1 MSVLE
6 ELDKLKRVIPPVNG
20 NVEKVEEIKTFT
32 RDTLN
37 VLRIL
42 MTEYA
47 GYPVME
53 DVTEEIRRY
62 KERWG

>member
-1 MSVLE
+1 MSILD
-6 ELDKLKRVIPPVNG
+6 ELDKLKKVIPPVNG
-20 NVEKVEEIKTFT
+20 NVERVDEIKTFT

-42 MTEYA
+42 MTEHA

-62 KERWG
+62 KEKWS